1 MRWLTGMLSLTATVL
16 VISACK
22 SPTPPPPPAPVF
34 DTSRTIKE
42 VMKSMVEPAADTLW
56 NSVATNVTETGTEV
70 KVPKDDKDWVNV
82 RREAIVLIEAM
93 NLIAMPAR
101 HMAPPGTKS
110 DNPGSELEPDQI
122 EALVTQDR
130 ESFTRLAHALQDTGV
145 AALKA
150 IDAKDTEAL
159 SNAGGDIDMACE
171 TCHTKYWY
179 PNKKQ
184 S

>member
-1 MRWLTGMLSLTATVL
+1 MLSLPAAVL
-16 VISACK
+16 VISACT
-22 SPTPPPPPAPVF
+22 SPPPPLPPAPVF
-34 DTSRTIKE
+34 DTNRTIKE

-70 KVPKDDKDWVNV
+70 KVPKNDKDWVDV

-93 NLIAMPAR
+93 NLITMPAR

-150 IDAKDTEAL
+150 IDSKDTEAL
-159 SNAGGDIDMACE
+159 SSAGGDIDMACE

-179 PNKKQ
+179 PNKKP

>member
-1 MRWLTGMLSLTATVL
+1 MRSFVGILSVIATVI
-16 VISACK
+16 VVSACK
-22 SPTPPPPPAPVF
+22 SATPPPPPAPVF
-34 DTSRTIKE
+34 DTTRTIKE

-56 NSVATNVTETGTEV
+56 NSVATNVTTTGTEV
-70 KVPKDDKDWVNV
+70 KAPTSDKDWVNV

-93 NLIAMPAR
+93 NLVTMPAR
-101 HMAPPGTKS
+101 QMAPPGTKS

-122 EALVTQDR
+122 QALVTQDR

-159 SNAGGDIDMACE
+159 SSAGGDIDMACE

-179 PNKKQ
+179 PNKKA